1 MQQRTTTPAAGP
13 PAASSSGKQVVELNG
28 YVIILVESRDGKI
41 KLYGSP
47 ADKDNL
53 EVADEILDV
62 NERKLEDSPRA
73 EVIKHIHECI
83 QSCMIKLR
91 VKRRSDSRLA
101 GELGNAVQD
110 AFVIAVEQQ
119 ARERLQRLSAL
130 KRITPVDMSQLSI
143 KLNQQSQAKG
153 GATQDL
159 SFLKEASPIYVTSL
173 SSNSVTGTNTST
185 TVTAGVK
192 TTFTAGANNN
202 INNNTINNNSSSTGG
217 VQTQQ
222 NATNNNGS
230 GGVVATASG
239 TTGRPGMQLATL
251 SEGELEPQ
259 DEPQYES
266 SGNIS
271 RGGTEVLLGD
281 QNLRQENRPRRRS
294 GSSIVVL
301 GGDDTLKPSIPID
314 DYQEDLEMYNMLAAN
329 QDNGPH
335 REMAVDVPES
345 FIARNKTPPR
355 YPPPRSTTAVT
366 APATPATPASAQVN
380 HVSNAMPQVAK
391 HHQHHQQQQHHNH
404 HHHHHNHHHLH
415 HHHPPPPSSGL
426 HHPANG
432 GGVGGVSLE
441 LEPLDSYSDRH
452 LSSLDSSQEYV
463 KKGGVGGGGSSK
475 GPSSLGSVT
484 SEFETSLNGYGGPL
498 GKHIATATNTTINT
512 AGGVDLRGS
521 LSTNRS
527 TSPSS
532 SGDLGPPEYDDV
544 GPHRELPVDVPD
556 SFVEI
561 VKGPPRYPPPKPLII
576 KDAIRKKESC
586 SSSESIDKPKPQSQ
600 SPARNEL
607 NGSTTKPVPPPRDH
621 LRIEKDGRL
630 TNRAPVPA
638 PQVPDRKIVP
648 NASQHQHIGQVLEPT
663 PDQLDSIKKFQEQL
677 RRRREDEER
686 IAAQNDFLRNSLRGS
701 QRLRA
706 LQDNPIEKPPV
717 GVDNEAYADDEVVEK
732 IIGYSELVAALQ
744 RLQGHLNKHGL
755 AALAGRVTAT
765 QSLLLGPGIA
775 RALAVR
781 TAVLERR
788 RPKVPNPICPNAQA
802 LAKDCVESLAQS
814 GSPTAIELCDLLSTY
829 EMEGLLLAHDRIA
842 STTDRSPIASY
853 GGSPVTVT
861 MPSLSNNSINNNTL
875 TSAVKPATVM
885 PSIPNNASL
894 VNNNNN
900 NIAKREPMSVPL
912 GVLRD
917 GSQDHIKIIQIEKS
931 SEPLGATIRNEG
943 EAVVIGRVVRGG
955 AAEKSGLLHEGDEIL
970 EVNGI
975 EMRGKSVNDVCALL
989 GSMTGTLTFLVVPAG
1004 VPQILPGLGMRDP
1017 PVLHVRAHFDY
1028 DPEDDLYIPCRELGI
1043 SFQKGDVLHVISR
1056 DDPNWW
1062 QAYREGEEDQTLAGL
1077 IPSQSFQHQRESMK
1091 LAIAGEVGLRTR
1103 KDINGKAGGGST
1115 LLCARKGRKK
1125 KKKASSEHGYPLYAT
1140 ATADDP
1146 DPEEILTYEEVAL
1159 YYPRASHKRPIVL
1172 IGPPNI
1178 GRHELRQRLMADSE
1192 RFAAAIPHTSRA
1204 QREGEV
1210 PGQDYHFISRQQFES
1225 DILARKF
1232 VEHGEYEKA
1241 YYGTSLEAIRAVVA
1255 SGKICVLNLHPQSLK
1270 LLRSSDLKPYTVLVA
1285 PPSLEK
1291 LRQKRIRTGE
1301 PYKEEELK
1309 EIIATARDMEARWGH
1324 LFDMIIINNDTERA
1338 YHQLLAEINSLE
1350 REPQWVPSSWL
1361 HN

>member
-1 MQQRTTTPAAGP
+1 MQQRTALAGP
-13 PAASSSGKQVVELNG
+13 QTSSSSGKQVVELNG

-153 GATQDL
+153 GTTQDL

-173 SSNSVTGTNTST
+173 SNNTVSVTNTST
-185 TVTAGVK
+185 TVTAGTK
-192 TTFTAGANNN
+192 TNYSAGSNLQQAATNNNNTAKQIGNVTSAVTSTVITGTNSVTGSAATKTASQNVINSKPASNQVQSSTSQSFNASTNVPPSTSRQQNVPTISNVVTSNVVSSSALRGTPGSTFSGVNTKPSEQQQFNLNNNNYYPINSSNIVNVNHSLINNN
-202 INNNTINNNSSSTGG
+202 INSNISKTGAGNSSCGSYYS
-217 VQTQQ
+217 
-222 NATNNNGS
+222 NLTNPIIANGH
-230 GGVVATASG
+230 GPK
-239 TTGRPGMQLATL
+239 RELATL
-251 SEGELEPQ
+251 SEGELELQ
-259 DEPQYES
+259 DEPYETNS
-266 SGNIS
+266 NIS

-281 QNLRQENRPRRRS
+281 QSLRQDIRSLRRS

-301 GGDDTLKPSIPID
+301 GGDDTLKPSLPID
-314 DYQEDLEMYNMLAAN
+314 DYQEDFEMYNMISAN

-355 YPPPRSTTAVT
+355 YPPPRSTT
-366 APATPATPASAQVN
+366 
-380 HVSNAMPQVAK
+380 
-391 HHQHHQQQQHHNH
+391 
-404 HHHHHNHHHLH
+404 
-415 HHHPPPPSSGL
+415 
-426 HHPANG
+426 
-432 GGVGGVSLE
+432 
-441 LEPLDSYSDRH
+441 
-452 LSSLDSSQEYV
+452 
-463 KKGGVGGGGSSK
+463 
-475 GPSSLGSVT
+475 
-484 SEFETSLNGYGGPL
+484 
-498 GKHIATATNTTINT
+498 
-512 AGGVDLRGS
+512 
-521 LSTNRS
+521 
-527 TSPSS
+527 
-532 SGDLGPPEYDDV
+532 
-544 GPHRELPVDVPD
+544 
-556 SFVEI
+556 
-561 VKGPPRYPPPKPLII
+561 
-576 KDAIRKKESC
+576 
-586 SSSESIDKPKPQSQ
+586 
-600 SPARNEL
+600 
-607 NGSTTKPVPPPRDH
+607 
-621 LRIEKDGRL
+621 
-630 TNRAPVPA
+630 
-638 PQVPDRKIVP
+638 
-648 NASQHQHIGQVLEPT
+648 
-663 PDQLDSIKKFQEQL
+663 QEQL
-677 RRRREDEER
+677 RRRREEEER

-706 LQDNPIEKPPV
+706 LQDNPVVDKPAI
-717 GVDNEAYADDEVVEK
+717 GVDNEAYADDEEAEK
-732 IIGYSELVAALQ
+732 IIGYGELVSALH

-755 AALAGRVTAT
+755 AALAGRVTAAQT
-765 QSLLLGPGIA
+765 LLLGPGIA
-775 RALAVR
+775 RALAAR

-788 RPKVPNPICPNAQA
+788 RPKVQNPICSNAQA

-814 GSPTAIELCDLLSTY
+814 SSPAAIELCDLLSTY
-829 EMEGLLLAHDRIA
+829 EMEGLLLAHDRVA
-842 STTDRSPIASY
+842 STTDRTPAYGVSAASVN
-853 GGSPVTVT
+853 PAVPLP
-861 MPSLSNNSINNNTL
+861 MNNNAM
-875 TSAVKPATVM
+875 TSATPVKPTSVL
-885 PSIPNNASL
+885 PSIPNNTSL

-917 GSQDHIKIIQIEKS
+917 GSQDHIRIIQIEKS

-943 EAVVIGRVVRGG
+943 EAVIIGRVVRGG
-955 AAEKSGLLHEGDEIL
+955 AAEKSGLLHQNDEIL

-989 GSMTGTLTFLVVPAG
+989 GAMTGTLTFLVVPAG
-1004 VPQILPGLGMRDP
+1004 ASPMVPGMRDP

-1056 DDPNWW
+1056 DDSNWW

-1077 IPSQSFQHQRESMK
+1077 IPSQPFQHQRESMK

-1103 KDINGKAGGGST
+1103 KDANGKAGGST

-1140 ATADDP
+1140 ATAEDP

-1192 RFAAAIPHTSRA
+1192 RFAAAIPHTSRP
-1204 QREGEV
+1204 QREGEI

>member
-13 PAASSSGKQVVELNG
+13 PPTASSSGKQVVELNG

-202 INNNTINNNSSSTGG
+202 INNNTINNNSSTGG

-222 NATNNNGS
+222 NATNNNSNNGTNLVSTTNTTGSIARQQPGMLVNVSTDGS
-230 GGVVATASG
+230 GSAGGYANVRQSLGPTGTSTGGAFKGPQPSIAPDGPQMVGPGPNNNNTLALSAATASG
-239 TTGRPGMQLATL
+239 SAYHLHHSLVNNNNLTSNIGKPQGLDSTANSYYSNLTNTFLANGHGSKRELATL

-259 DEPQYES
+259 DEPEYES

-366 APATPATPASAQVN
+366 ASVTPATPASAQ
-380 HVSNAMPQVAK
+380 
-391 HHQHHQQQQHHNH
+391 
-404 HHHHHNHHHLH
+404 
-415 HHHPPPPSSGL
+415 
-426 HHPANG
+426 
-432 GGVGGVSLE
+432 
-441 LEPLDSYSDRH
+441 
-452 LSSLDSSQEYV
+452 
-463 KKGGVGGGGSSK
+463 
-475 GPSSLGSVT
+475 
-484 SEFETSLNGYGGPL
+484 
-498 GKHIATATNTTINT
+498 
-512 AGGVDLRGS
+512 
-521 LSTNRS
+521 
-527 TSPSS
+527 
-532 SGDLGPPEYDDV
+532 
-544 GPHRELPVDVPD
+544 
-556 SFVEI
+556 
-561 VKGPPRYPPPKPLII
+561 
-576 KDAIRKKESC
+576 
-586 SSSESIDKPKPQSQ
+586 
-600 SPARNEL
+600 L
-607 NGSTTKPVPPPRDH
+607 NGSTKPVPPPRDH

-648 NASQHQHIGQVLEPT
+648 IASQHQHIGQVLEPT

-755 AALAGRVTAT
+755 AALAGRVTAA

-853 GGSPVTVT
+853 GGSPVTVAL
-861 MPSLSNNSINNNTL
+861 PSLSNNNINNNTL

>member
-1 MQQRTTTPAAGP
+1 
-13 PAASSSGKQVVELNG
+13 
-28 YVIILVESRDGKI
+28 
-41 KLYGSP
+41 
-47 ADKDNL
+47 
-53 EVADEILDV
+53 
-62 NERKLEDSPRA
+62 
-73 EVIKHIHECI
+73 
-83 QSCMIKLR
+83 
-91 VKRRSDSRLA
+91 
-101 GELGNAVQD
+101 
-110 AFVIAVEQQ
+110 
-119 ARERLQRLSAL
+119 
-130 KRITPVDMSQLSI
+130 
-143 KLNQQSQAKG
+143 
-153 GATQDL
+153 
-159 SFLKEASPIYVTSL
+159 
-173 SSNSVTGTNTST
+173 
-185 TVTAGVK
+185 
-192 TTFTAGANNN
+192 
-202 INNNTINNNSSSTGG
+202 
-217 VQTQQ
+217 
-222 NATNNNGS
+222 
-230 GGVVATASG
+230 
-239 TTGRPGMQLATL
+239 
-251 SEGELEPQ
+251 
-259 DEPQYES
+259 
-266 SGNIS
+266 
-271 RGGTEVLLGD
+271 
-281 QNLRQENRPRRRS
+281 
-294 GSSIVVL
+294 
-301 GGDDTLKPSIPID
+301 
-314 DYQEDLEMYNMLAAN
+314 
-329 QDNGPH
+329 
-335 REMAVDVPES
+335 
-345 FIARNKTPPR
+345 
-355 YPPPRSTTAVT
+355 
-366 APATPATPASAQVN
+366 
-380 HVSNAMPQVAK
+380 
-391 HHQHHQQQQHHNH
+391 
-404 HHHHHNHHHLH
+404 
-415 HHHPPPPSSGL
+415 
-426 HHPANG
+426 
-432 GGVGGVSLE
+432 
-441 LEPLDSYSDRH
+441 
-452 LSSLDSSQEYV
+452 
-463 KKGGVGGGGSSK
+463 
-475 GPSSLGSVT
+475 
-484 SEFETSLNGYGGPL
+484 
-498 GKHIATATNTTINT
+498 
-512 AGGVDLRGS
+512 
-521 LSTNRS
+521 
-527 TSPSS
+527 
-532 SGDLGPPEYDDV
+532 
-544 GPHRELPVDVPD
+544 
-556 SFVEI
+556 
-561 VKGPPRYPPPKPLII
+561 
-576 KDAIRKKESC
+576 
-586 SSSESIDKPKPQSQ
+586 
-600 SPARNEL
+600 
-607 NGSTTKPVPPPRDH
+607 
-621 LRIEKDGRL
+621 
-630 TNRAPVPA
+630 
-638 PQVPDRKIVP
+638 
-648 NASQHQHIGQVLEPT
+648 
-663 PDQLDSIKKFQEQL
+663 
-677 RRRREDEER
+677 
-686 IAAQNDFLRNSLRGS
+686 
-701 QRLRA
+701 
-706 LQDNPIEKPPV
+706 
-717 GVDNEAYADDEVVEK
+717 
-732 IIGYSELVAALQ
+732 
-744 RLQGHLNKHGL
+744 
-755 AALAGRVTAT
+755 
-765 QSLLLGPGIA
+765 
-775 RALAVR
+775 
-781 TAVLERR
+781 
-788 RPKVPNPICPNAQA
+788 
-802 LAKDCVESLAQS
+802 
-814 GSPTAIELCDLLSTY
+814 
-829 EMEGLLLAHDRIA
+829 
-842 STTDRSPIASY
+842 
-853 GGSPVTVT
+853 
-861 MPSLSNNSINNNTL
+861 
-875 TSAVKPATVM
+875 
-885 PSIPNNASL
+885 
-894 VNNNNN
+894 
-900 NIAKREPMSVPL
+900 MSVPL